1 MELIKKYFKRYLVDA
16 MSFMALGLFSSLIVG
31 LIITQFS
38 KIPGFTVFGR
48 YIDFSILG
56 TFAEVLAASSPVVG
70 AAIGAAIAYGLKSK
84 PLVVFSCIAVG
95 AFGYELGG
103 PVGAYIS
110 ALVANEIASL
120 VAGKTKIDIVL
131 TPLVTIITGG
141 FVSTFVGPW
150 LSQMMTALGELINT
164 ATQLHP
170 FPMGITVSVV
180 VGLVLTAPISSAA
193 LCIMLGIEGIAAGAA
208 AVGCAAQ
215 MVGFAVTSFKANGV
229 GGLVS
234 QGLGTSMLQFGNIM
248 RHPQIVLAPTLAGAV
263 LGPIS
268 TVLLKMTNTPSGAGM
283 GTSGLVGQ
291 FGAYSA
297 MNESFG
303 SAKTVLLI
311 VIMHFIAPAILSL
324 IFHFIFKKLGIVK
337 DEYLKLEKI

>member
-1 MELIKKYFKRYLVDA
+1 MSFIKKYFKRYFVDA

-31 LIITQFS
+31 LIITQLS
-38 KIPGFTVFGR
+38 KIPHFE
-48 YIDFSILG
+48 ILG
-56 TFAEVLAASSPVVG
+56 TFSEVLGASSPVVG

-95 AFGYELGG
+95 AFGYQLGG
-103 PVGAYIS
+103 PVGAYVS
-110 ALVANEIASL
+110 ALVANEIAGL

-141 FVSTFVGPW
+141 FVSTFAGPV
-150 LSQMMTALGELINT
+150 LSEMMTGLGEIINS

-170 FPMGITVSVV
+170 FPMGIAVSVI

-193 LCIMLGIEGIAAGAA
+193 LCIMLGLEGIAAGAA
-208 AVGCAAQ
+208 AVGCCAQ
-215 MVGFAVTSFKANGV
+215 MVGFAVTSFKSNGV
-229 GGLVS
+229 GGLIS
-234 QGLGTSMLQFGNIM
+234 QGIGTSMLQFGNIM
-248 RHPQIVLAPTLAGAV
+248 RHPQIALAPTLAGAV
-263 LGPIS
+263 LGPVS
-268 TVLLKMTNTPSGAGM
+268 TCLLKMTNTPSGAGM

-297 MNESFG
+297 MAESFG
-303 SAKTVLLI
+303 STKTIL
-311 VIMHFIAPAILSL
+311 FIAVMHVVAPALLSL
-324 IFHFIFKKLGIVK
+324 IFHFIFKKIGLVK